1 MKKTFRIRIAIITI
15 IVISI
20 IAFCI
25 YKFVQSDSKKY
36 EIVKVNE
43 YNYFLLKQNNLY
55 GVIDKKGNTI
65 INVQYDD
72 IKIPNPEKAIFICYK
87 GKDTKVLN
95 AEKQDILT
103 QYEKVE
109 PIRLKNIASDLM
121 YEKSVLKYY
130 ENGKYGLINFEG
142 KKITK
147 AIYNEIDS
155 LPYKEGELIVK
166 QDEKYG
172 VINIKGT
179 ELVNIEYD
187 QISVDGYYTE
197 ENQYKYAGYIVSNKT
212 NEGYRYGYI
221 DYNGEILEEIQYNE
235 LSRVTDIEDNEN
247 VYILCAKNG
256 QYGITKNGKELIQ
269 NEYQSINFSKINN
282 LFLIEKNKKY
292 GITDLNGKIIVPVE
306 YKQIDTL
313 GIYLYANNEQGT
325 TVYNSEGNEVNI
337 DANIGILDTA
347 NDKYRIRIN
356 TEENAKYGVIGK
368 DGKQIIEE
376 KYNYI
381 EYLYDN
387 YFIVS
392 NENSKLGIIDDK
404 DNIKVEIINDSVQKI
419 KNTNIIQTTIGQ
431 TTQLFSKEMKKVC
444 EMETAIIEE
453 KEDYIKIYNSEQT
466 KYFNQDGKELK
477 NTEVYKNNT
486 LYAEENNGK
495 WGFSDINGN
504 MKIGYRYEKV
514 TEFNEYGFAAVK
526 LNGKW
531 GAIDEQGKE
540 VSGLVYEFK
549 EDVIPSFIGKYYKV
563 TYGFGEF
570 YFTDQT

>member
-20 IAFCI
+20 LSFCV
-25 YKFVQSDSKKY
+25 YKFIQNDSKKY
-36 EIVKVNE
+36 EIAKVNE

-121 YEKSVLKYY
+121 YEKSVLKYH

-282 LFLIEKNKKY
+282 LFLVEKSKKY

-325 TVYNSEGNEVNI
+325 TVYNSEGNQVNI

-419 KNTNIIQTTIGQ
+419 KDTNIIQTTIGQ

-444 EMETAIIEE
+444 EMENAIIEE
-453 KEDYIKIYNSEQT
+453 KEDYIKIYNSKQT
-466 KYFNQDGKELK
+466 KYFNQDGKEVK

-486 LYAEENNGK
+486 LYAEENDGN

>member
-20 IAFCI
+20 LSFCV
-25 YKFVQSDSKKY
+25 YKFIQNDSKKY
-36 EIVKVNE
+36 EIAKVNE

-121 YEKSVLKYY
+121 YEKSVLKYH

-197 ENQYKYAGYIVSNKT
+197 ENQYKYAGYIVIADKIKDDSIKA
-212 NEGYRYGYI
+212 
-221 DYNGEILEEIQYNE
+221 IQK
-235 LSRVTDIEDNEN
+235 L
-247 VYILCAKNG
+247 
-256 QYGITKNGKELIQ
+256 
-269 NEYQSINFSKINN
+269 
-282 LFLIEKNKKY
+282 KK
-292 GITDLNGKIIVPVE
+292 
-306 YKQIDTL
+306 
-313 GIYLYANNEQGT
+313 
-325 TVYNSEGNEVNI
+325 
-337 DANIGILDTA
+337 
-347 NDKYRIRIN
+347 
-356 TEENAKYGVIGK
+356 NAKI
-368 DGKQIIEE
+368 
-376 KYNYI
+376 
-381 EYLYDN
+381 
-387 YFIVS
+387 
-392 NENSKLGIIDDK
+392 
-404 DNIKVEIINDSVQKI
+404 
-419 KNTNIIQTTIGQ
+419 
-431 TTQLFSKEMKKVC
+431 
-444 EMETAIIEE
+444 
-453 KEDYIKIYNSEQT
+453 
-466 KYFNQDGKELK
+466 
-477 NTEVYKNNT
+477 
-486 LYAEENNGK
+486 
-495 WGFSDINGN
+495 
-504 MKIGYRYEKV
+504 
-514 TEFNEYGFAAVK
+514 
-526 LNGKW
+526 
-531 GAIDEQGKE
+531 
-540 VSGLVYEFK
+540 
-549 EDVIPSFIGKYYKV
+549 
-563 TYGFGEF
+563 
-570 YFTDQT
+570 

>member
-20 IAFCI
+20 LSFCI
-25 YKFVQSDSKKY
+25 YKFIQNDSKKY
-36 EIVKVNE
+36 EIAKVNE

-95 AEKQDILT
+95 AEKQEILT
-103 QYEKVE
+103 QYQKVE

-212 NEGYRYGYI
+212 DEGYRYGYI
-221 DYNGEILEEIQYNE
+221 NYNGEILEEIQYNE

-247 VYILCAKNG
+247 VYIICAKNG

-269 NEYQSINFSKINN
+269 NEHQSINFSKINN
-282 LFLIEKNKKY
+282 LFLVEKSKKY
-292 GITDLNGKIIVPVE
+292 GIRDLNGKIIVPVE

-325 TVYNSEGNEVNI
+325 TVYNSEGNQVNI

-356 TEENAKYGVIGK
+356 TEENAKYAVIGK

-404 DNIKVEIINDSVQKI
+404 DNTKVEIINDSVQKI

-444 EMETAIIEE
+444 EMESAIIEE

-466 KYFNQDGKELK
+466 KYFNQDGKEVK

-486 LYAEENNGK
+486 LYAEENDGK

-570 YFTDQT
+570 YFTDAK

>member
-20 IAFCI
+20 ISFCI
-25 YKFVQSDSKKY
+25 YKFVQYDSKKY

-221 DYNGEILEEIQYNE
+221 DYNGEILEEVQYNE

-256 QYGITKNGKELIQ
+256 QYGITKNGKQLIQ

-282 LFLIEKNKKY
+282 LFLVEKSKKY
-292 GITDLNGKIIVPVE
+292 GITDLNGKMIVPVE

-419 KNTNIIQTTIGQ
+419 KDTNIIQTTIGK

-444 EMETAIIEE
+444 EMENAIIEE
-453 KEDYIKIYNSEQT
+453 NEDYIKIYNSEQT
-466 KYFNQDGKELK
+466 KYFSQDGKELK

-531 GAIDEQGKE
+531 GSIDEQGKE
-540 VSGLVYEFK
+540 VSNLVYEFK
-549 EDVIPSFIGKYYKV
+549 DDVMPSFIGKYYKV

-570 YFTDQT
+570 YFTDQI

>member
-1 MKKTFRIRIAIITI
+1 MKRTFRIRIAIITI

-20 IAFCI
+20 ISFCV
-25 YKFVQSDSKKY
+25 YKFIQNDSKKY
-36 EIVKVNE
+36 EIAKVNE

-121 YEKSVLKYY
+121 YEKSILKYY

-155 LPYKEGELIVK
+155 LPYKEGQLIVK

-197 ENQYKYAGYIVSNKT
+197 KNQYKYAGYIVSNKT

-221 DYNGEILEEIQYNE
+221 NYNGEILEEIKYNE

-247 VYILCAKNG
+247 IYILCAENG
-256 QYGITKNGKELIQ
+256 QYGITKNGKQLIQ
-269 NEYQSINFSKINN
+269 NEYQSINFSKTNN
-282 LFLIEKNKKY
+282 LFLIEKSKKY
-292 GITDLNGKIIVPVE
+292 GITDLSGKIIVPVE

-325 TVYNSEGNEVNI
+325 TVYNSQGNQVNI

-419 KNTNIIQTTIGQ
+419 KDTNIIQTTIGQ

-444 EMETAIIEE
+444 EMENAIIEE
-453 KEDYIKIYNSEQT
+453 KDDYIKIYNSEQI
-466 KYFNQDGKELK
+466 KYFNQDGRELK

-486 LYAEENNGK
+486 LYSEEDNGK

-504 MKIGYRYEKV
+504 MKIGYRYEKA

-540 VSGLVYEFK
+540 VSDLVYEFK

-570 YFTDQT
+570 YFTDAK